1 MHGAAGLAMHTRPRQ
16 RPVERLPQRLPFSL
30 RFMLVASLLVPM
42 SFLGGVSWYDYRRSV
57 AEAFADVDR
66 LSAVAREHAL
76 KVVETNSLVL
86 DRMEDRVRGLSWP
99 EIEAQGEALHHW
111 TRVLDE
117 SIAQIVAL
125 HLVRPDG
132 RVTVLSIAWPT
143 PAISIVQRAYFARL
157 AAGETGLVFGEPVQS
172 RLTGLVTFAVA
183 RRRASEDGAF
193 DGALVGSILPGY
205 FQAQWHA
212 MDPGGKASFGLMRTD
227 GQMLVMH
234 PSDGDDL
241 HGPPD
246 AAAVPEA
253 VRHPS
258 NVGPMIHRSGE
269 NGEWLTAFRQVG
281 EHPLVVCVT
290 LSMDRVRAEWLAHAA
305 WTATVC
311 LFAALALGFATTLA
325 IRRWRSEQLVLQ
337 TLSRN
342 RDELRGEI
350 ARREAA
356 EAGLLQAQRL
366 EALGRLTGGVA
377 HDFNN
382 LLTAILGT
390 VHLLERHLGSAAD
403 ERVRKYLG
411 MARDAV
417 QRGAGL
423 NASLLAFARRQ
434 KLHTA
439 SIDANALVQGFTP
452 LVQRAL
458 GEAVTLC
465 LDLDEDLPPCRADAS
480 QLEAALLNLAI
491 NARDALPRGG
501 TVTLTTRRARLD
513 VALLSGNTDAKPG
526 GYVAI
531 SLRDDGTGMPPE
543 VRERAFEP
551 FFTTKAQG
559 KGTGLGLSQ
568 VFGFI
573 RQLGGHIAIDSS
585 PGEGTVVTLYL
596 PEATEAPA
604 QPPAPAAALPE
615 GLTAASRTAVLV
627 VEDDERVRE
636 VATET
641 LRDAGFRVIP
651 AQDALEALALLR
663 RGEPFDVLFSD
674 IVMPGG
680 MNGIELAQAARRMRP
695 TLPVL
700 LATGY
705 AGTVA
710 GAADH
715 AFEVMSKPYDQV
727 ALARRIAELAAGR
740 QGGVA

>member
-1 MHGAAGLAMHTRPRQ
+1 MDGAAGPAMPD
-16 RPVERLPQRLPFSL
+16 RLRQRLPPSL
-30 RFMLVASLLVPM
+30 RFMLAASLVVPLA
-42 SFLGGVSWYDYRRSV
+42 FLGGAAWYDHHRLVS
-57 AEAFADVDR
+57 EAFADVNR
-66 LSAVAREHAL
+66 LSAVAKEHAL

-86 DRMEDRVRGLSWP
+86 DRMEDRIRGLSWDQ
-99 EIEAQGEALHHW
+99 IEAQGESIQRW
-111 TRVLDE
+111 MRTLDD
-117 SIAQIVAL
+117 SIAQITSL

-132 RVTVLSIAWPT
+132 RVAALSIAWPT
-143 PAISIVQRAYFARL
+143 PPLSIARRSYFRTL
-157 AAGETGLVFGEPVQS
+157 QEGEAGLVFSEPLRA
-172 RLTGLVTFAVA
+172 RLTGVVTFTVA
-183 RRRASEDGAF
+183 RRRESAGGTF
-193 DGALVGSILPGY
+193 DGAVVGAILPGY

-212 MDPGGKASFGLMRTD
+212 MDPDGRASFGLMRTD
-227 GQMLVMH
+227 GQLLVVH
-234 PSDGDDL
+234 PSGGDDL
-241 HGPPD
+241 LGPPD
-246 AAAVPEA
+246 AAAVPDA

-258 NVGPMIHRSGE
+258 NVGPVIERFGARQ
-269 NGEWLTAFRQVG
+269 EWLTAFRQVG
-281 EHPLVVCVT
+281 EHPLVVSVT
-290 LSMDRVRAEWLAHAA
+290 LSMDRVRAEWLANTAYTAA
-305 WTATVC
+305 VC
-311 LFAALALGFATTLA
+311 LFAALALGFATMLA
-325 IRRWRSEQLVLQ
+325 IRRWRSEQLVLRK
-337 TLSRN
+337 LSEN

-350 ARREAA
+350 MRREAA

-417 QRGAGL
+417 QRGARL

-439 SIDANALVQGFTP
+439 SIDANELVHGFTP
-452 LVQRAL
+452 LIQRAL
-458 GEAVTLC
+458 GEAVTLAIA
-465 LDLDEDLPPCRADAS
+465 LDPELPPCRADAS

-501 TVTLTTRRARLD
+501 TVTLTTRLARLD
-513 VALLSGNTDAKPG
+513 TALLAGNADARPG
-526 GYVAI
+526 AYVAV
-531 SLRDDGTGMPPE
+531 SLRDDGIGMPAE

-551 FFTTKAQG
+551 FFTTKPQG

-573 RQLGGHIAIDSS
+573 RQLGGHIAIDSA
-585 PGEGTVVTLYL
+585 PDEGTMVTLYL
-596 PEATEAPA
+596 PLAAEAPVPLQNA
-604 QPPAPAAALPE
+604 PAPMPE
-615 GLTAASRTAVLV
+615 GITAVSRATVLV

-636 VATET
+636 VAAET
-641 LRDAGFRVIP
+641 LRDAGFRVIA

-663 RGEPFDVLFSD
+663 RGEHFDVMFSD

-680 MNGIELAQAARRMRP
+680 MNGIELAQAARRLRP

-710 GAADH
+710 GSAEH
-715 AFEVMSKPYDQV
+715 GFEVMSKPYDQ
-727 ALARRIAELAAGR
+727 AMLTRRIAQLAVGR
-740 QGGVA
+740 QRGVA